1 MSLQFKKGAN
11 LPKGKET
18 CAYSCM
24 GLRNFSECETFKAK
38 KGGLTLW
45 QS

>member
-1 MSLQFKKGAN
+1 MSLQLENEGS
-11 LPKGKET
+11 LPHHHET
-18 CAYSCM
+18 SAFISLCF
-24 GLRNFSECETFKAK
+24 RNFSECETFKGK